1 MHTHSFSGQRG
12 VPDLDCSGVFNL
24 CTDGDKERLGR
35 AAVQAIHE
43 QMDDDKDGMIESSES
58 TDVSLW
64 SSRSIISSLSI
75 GFQFIKEELESMT
88 DAVRHK
94 HFQSI
99 NVQITFDDLWTQWQ
113 SNPGRPAEDSSENTL
128 PS

>member
-1 MHTHSFSGQRG
+1 MHTHFFLDQRA
-12 VPDLDCSGVFNL
+12 VSDQDCSGVFNL

-64 SSRSIISSLSI
+64 SPRPRIWSLSI
-75 GFQFIKEELESMT
+75 GLQFIKEELELMT
-88 DAVRHK
+88 DAVRHRN
-94 HFQSI
+94 FQSI

-113 SNPGRPAEDSSENTL
+113 SNPGRPVEDSSENIL